1 MIINHQFIILFI
13 LNLDVD
19 KLLVYKVKVNFL
31 NILINFYFFLI
42 LIILNIQV

>member
-13 LNLDVD
+13 LNLDMD